1 VNTAD
6 DDASDNPNAYALLL
20 DSNTGG
26 MMSLD
31 EEIEKAAR
39 QVSTDAFSLTIG
51 ELANMYRD
59 GDILINPH

>member
-1 VNTAD
+1 
-6 DDASDNPNAYALLL
+6 
-20 DSNTGG
+20 
-26 MMSLD
+26 MSLD